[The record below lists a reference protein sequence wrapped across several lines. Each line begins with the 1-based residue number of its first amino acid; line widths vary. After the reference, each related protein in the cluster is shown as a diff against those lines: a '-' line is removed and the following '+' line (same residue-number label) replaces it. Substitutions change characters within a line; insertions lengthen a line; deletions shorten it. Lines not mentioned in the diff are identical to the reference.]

1 MNTELLIQSL
11 ASDLQAKAGRKRS
24 HVGALRLAVM
34 TVMAALVSLA
44 AILLLLSRS
53 PHLAHGVGPTIAF
66 SAAAGL
72 ALAVG
77 AFWTTLA
84 LSYPEGRPRLW
95 WLVAPSI
102 ILLSGLGLELA
113 ESLSSS
119 WPERLLGKTPL
130 ACFLAV
136 LVLSLPILAAV
147 LAALRAGAPTHP
159 RLAGAMAGLLAGG
172 LTVAL
177 YTLHCPEDSL
187 LFVALWHGLAVGAVS
202 LIGAL
207 LAGRLLR
214 W

>member
-1 MNTELLIQSL
+1 MNTELLIESL
-11 ASDLQAKAGRKRS
+11 ASDLQAGPKRS
-24 HVGALRLAVM
+24 RVAWPHLVLAVL
-34 TVMAALVSLA
+34 MAAGVSLA

-53 PHLAHGVGPTIAF
+53 PHIAHGLGPTIAF
-66 SAAAGL
+66 SALAGL
-72 ALAVG
+72 TLAAA
-77 AFWTTLA
+77 AFSATLA

-95 WLVAPSI
+95 WLAAPAV
-102 ILLSGLGLELA
+102 ILLSGLGFELA
-113 ESLSSS
+113 DSLESS
-119 WPERLLGKTPL
+119 WSERLWGQSPLGCL
-130 ACFLAV
+130 LCV

-172 LTVAL
+172 ITTAL

-202 LIGAL
+202 LLGAL
-207 LAGRLLR
+207 AGGRLLR